1 MLNAFEVIFVPLW
14 TNTLAICCYCKKTGN
29 GELNCTYVNELQQ
42 DNNFTVNCR
51 RICGNFVEC
60 ISGGSGGGGGG
71 GGASQTLIN
80 NPPDQKNVSVN
91 PIKYVSA
98 ETAPQ

>member
-1 MLNAFEVIFVPLW
+1 MNF
-14 TNTLAICCYCKKTGN
+14 NR
-29 GELNCTYVNELQQ
+29 
-42 DNNFTVNCR
+42 NNFTANSRQICR
-51 RICGNFVEC
+51 DSVEC
-60 ISGGSGGGGGG
+60 ISGGSGGGGG
-71 GGASQTLIN
+71 ASQTLVN